1 MKHLLEH
8 VEIFKRDKKI
18 LCDNLRNELTSI
30 TFTLELI
37 VQKKNLEMKS
47 EKQLMNQAK
56 TILDK
61 SGCTVEEI
69 QSIFEE
75 INQTNVFNRKGSI
88 IVGNFL
94 A

>member
-1 MKHLLEH
+1 MRKFHGL
-8 VEIFKRDKKI
+8 
-18 LCDNLRNELTSI
+18 LTSI

-37 VQKKNLEMKS
+37 VQKKNLEIKS

-69 QSIFEE
+69 QSISEE

-88 IVGNFL
+88 IAGNFL